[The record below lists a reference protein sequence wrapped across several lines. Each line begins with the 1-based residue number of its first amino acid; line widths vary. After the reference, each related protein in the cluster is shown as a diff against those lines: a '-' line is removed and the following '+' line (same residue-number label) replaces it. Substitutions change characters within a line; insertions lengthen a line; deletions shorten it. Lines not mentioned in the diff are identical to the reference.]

1 MKVGV
6 PGSVI
11 TGPADLVVELVEAC
25 LADAV
30 SRVSER
36 LAASTAGPPRCAGW
50 MDELEAAGAWVAT
63 ALDCA
68 VVTEYCFE
76 PGLDPV
82 RW

>member
-1 MKVGV
+1 MLFR
-6 PGSVI
+6 SVH
-11 TGPADLVVELVEAC
+11 GQ
-25 LADAV
+25 
-30 SRVSER
+30 
-36 LAASTAGPPRCAGW
+36 PRCAGW